1 MEHVLSAFIATLVT
15 LPIIGYL
22 IVFILTK
29 QWTKSHRKAV
39 QYGLNSSTILFI
51 ISVHLMIQSIFGV
64 SLLWLVISIIIL
76 LSVIVVLVHLQLKG
90 EIDYTNLLRGSIR
103 LNALF
108 FILSYFVLVV
118 VGVTK
123 NILELF

>member
-1 MEHVLSAFIATLVT
+1 
-15 LPIIGYL
+15 
-22 IVFILTK
+22 
-29 QWTKSHRKAV
+29 
-39 QYGLNSSTILFI
+39 
-51 ISVHLMIQSIFGV
+51 MIQSIFGV

>member
-1 MEHVLSAFIATLVT
+1 LEHVLSAFIATLVT

-29 QWTKSHRKAV
+29 QWTRNHRKAV